1 MSQLKARIYRPT
13 KTAMQSGT
21 AKTKYWW
28 LEVLSPEK
36 MPTDP
41 LMGWTSMPDTLREI
55 KLKFPTREAAIAYA
69 QKNRIAFEVIEPHAR
84 PQIKKAYADNFA
96 YNKLK

>member
-1 MSQLKARIYRPT
+1 MPKARIYRPS

-21 AKTKYWW
+21 AKTKYWL
-28 LEVLSPEK
+28 LEMLSPNK

-55 KLKFPTREAAIAYA
+55 KLKFPSKEAAIAYA
-69 QKNRIAFEVIEPHAR
+69 QQNRLAYEVVEPKPR

-96 YNKLK
+96 YNRLK